1 MTTPSTRTPGE
12 KINDPDAK
20 PADVADDRDRTQET
34 REEES
39 LTGGEHDNAG
49 HTPKVPDAR

>member
-1 MTTPSTRTPGE
+1 MTDPKAHTPGE

-34 REEES
+34 RKEQS
-39 LTGGEHDNAG
+39 LTGGKHDDVG
-49 HTPKVPDAR
+49 HNPKVPKAR

>member
-20 PADVADDRDRTQET
+20 PADVADDRDRTRET
-34 REEES
+34 RGEES